1 MAAAAHASH
10 DGDRRRARA
19 AGTLKEPGMA
29 ELTILVTAYVA
40 GCVAVALRWER
51 ARGESANTLLGRI
64 RGLGWG
70 VFLLPAALTG
80 FGLFGGNHL
89 PTFAALLLAGI
100 AVVFAPGRAAK
111 ALPIALL
118 ALGFYGF
125 VLALRYDY
133 GSNVQFLYGVVLAGA
148 GSWRTHLV
156 LPQAIAFL
164 AAGVWL
170 LQRTYYRQSRIATAL
185 LGPPAWTAGRATGA
199 GPHNPWRLALLPV
212 AGLTLELLGPNWLFG
227 ASEWADIRNGAVV
240 LLAALLVVIL
250 LPAVAADLAVAG
262 LVGLGIYG
270 AVLAVRWPGMTGP
283 RFRDMLYGAVYV
295 TNRPLAAL
303 ACVQGLALL
312 AFGLW
317 LVPRALDSRT
327 RALLWPAPDTALAG
341 RVQQLT
347 QTRADALDTAAAELR
362 RLERDLH
369 DGAQARLV
377 ALGMSLRAAQRLIP
391 DSPQAAQSLVAEA
404 IQTSSRA
411 LTELR
416 DLVRGIHPP
425 VLADR
430 GLGDA
435 VRALALDT
443 PLHTV
448 TDIDLPGRIDAP
460 VESACYFAVA
470 EALANA
476 VKHSGA
482 RHVQIR
488 MQHADGMLRIEVTDD
503 GAGGAD
509 PRNGSGLSGLERRL
523 GTFDGILAVSS
534 PPGGPTMV
542 VIEVPCALSLPKTS
556 SC

>member
-1 MAAAAHASH
+1 M
-10 DGDRRRARA
+10 
-19 AGTLKEPGMA
+19 P
-29 ELTILVTAYVA
+29 ELTILITAYIA
-40 GCVAVALRWER
+40 GCIAVALRRQR
-51 ARGESANTLLGRI
+51 ARGATADTVPGRI

-70 VFLLPAALTG
+70 ILAFPLALTG
-80 FGLFGGNHL
+80 FGLLGGNHL
-89 PTFAALLLAGI
+89 PAFIALLLAGLGI
-100 AVVFAPGRAAK
+100 VFMPARAAK
-111 ALPIALL
+111 ALPFALL
-118 ALGFYGF
+118 ALGLYGF
-125 VLALRYDY
+125 VLALRYEY
-133 GSNVQFLYGVVLAGA
+133 GSNAPILYGVVAAGA

-156 LPQAIAFL
+156 LPEAIAFL
-164 AAGVWL
+164 TAGVWL
-170 LQRTYYRQSRIATAL
+170 FARTADRQSRLARAL
-185 LGPPAWTAGRATGA
+185 LGAPAGAAGGA
-199 GPHNPWRLALLPV
+199 AHPRWHLALLPV
-212 AGLTLELLGPNWLFG
+212 AGLALELLGPNWLFG
-227 ASEWADIRNGAVV
+227 ASEWSDLSELAI
-240 LLAALLVVIL
+240 AALIALLLVIL
-250 LPAVAADLAVAG
+250 IPAVAADLAVAG
-262 LVGLGIYG
+262 LVVAGIYG
-270 AVLAVRWPGMTGP
+270 IVLAVRWPIIEGP
-283 RFRDMLYGAVYV
+283 RYRDMLYGAVYV

-303 ACVQGLALL
+303 ASVQGLLLL

-327 RALLWPAPDTALAG
+327 RALLWPAPAPDAELAG
-341 RVQQLT
+341 RVEQLT
-347 QTRADALDTAAAELR
+347 QTRADAVDTAAAELR
-362 RLERDLH
+362 RVERDLH

-391 DSPQAAQSLVAEA
+391 GSPQAAQSLVGEA
-404 IQTSSRA
+404 IATSSKA

-443 PLHTV
+443 PLHTE
-448 TDIDLPGRIDAP
+448 TDIDVPGRLDAP

-470 EALANA
+470 EALTNA

-488 MQHADGMLRIEVTDD
+488 MQHARGMLRIEVTDD

-509 PRNGSGLSGLERRL
+509 PARGSGLRGLERRL

-542 VIEVPCALSLPKTS
+542 VIEVPCALSSPKIS
-556 SC
+556 SS